1 MSESR
6 KTAELEKA
14 LSALRLLRD
23 TCSAA
28 INALN
33 QPLSSTQTSLLA
45 TPPTPAVLHKDYQT
59 LLTLIYTSTTKLTLV
74 LRPSAPAPKAALGPI
89 SDLGAA
95 ITSIATCATLFDLH
109 GSTLSSYARR
119 SAREIC
125 EAVISLAGTFVED
138 SGEEYLVRT
147 GTVHDLVEQAR
158 RELPADNLAAVKMR
172 WKEDRGMLEDSSSDI
187 NAMVEDAADEGDG
200 SLDDNFDDEF
210 DDEFDELGF
219 GSTKKMSEVELERV
233 KKVQPL
239 VRFGTLLH
247 KRVVPDVLSRVSMSQ
262 PTSDALIAAL
272 DALPARSHAVVLA
285 MEELVA
291 ALYAPQKPTTLR
303 SAVAAFADAMTQM
316 HASAL
321 AEPLLPSDSEIT
333 NQMGALSLNS
343 GAEAKGGGEKAKDP
357 RKWFDACLAQIEKSA
372 KAIDEMLAPDAA
384 LAT

>member
-6 KTAELEKA
+6 KTTDFEKA

-28 INALN
+28 IDALN
-33 QPLSSTQTSLLA
+33 QPLSSTQTSLLTSA
-45 TPPTPAVLHKDYQT
+45 PTPAVLHKDYNT

-74 LRPSAPAPKAALGPI
+74 LRPSAPAPTAALGPI
-89 SDLGAA
+89 SDLGTA
-95 ITSIATCATLFDLH
+95 ITSISTCATLFDLH

-119 SAREIC
+119 SAREVC
-125 EAVISLAGTFVED
+125 EAVISLADTFVDD

-147 GTVHDLVEQAR
+147 GAVHELVEKAR

-172 WKEDRGMLEDSSSDI
+172 WKEDRGMLEDSFNDI
-187 NAMVEDAADEGDG
+187 NAMVEDAAEDGDG
-200 SLDDNFDDEF
+200 EIDEDFDDEW
-210 DDEFDELGF
+210 DELGF
-219 GSTKKMSEVELERV
+219 GSTKKLSEVELERV

-239 VRFGTLLH
+239 VRFSTLLH
-247 KRVVPDVLSRVSMSQ
+247 KRVVPDILSRVSLSQ
-262 PTSDALIAAL
+262 PTSEALIAAL

-291 ALYAPQKPTTLR
+291 ALYAPQKPAALR
-303 SAVAAFADAMTQM
+303 SAVATFAEAMTQM

-321 AEPLLPSDSEIT
+321 AEPLLSSDSEMA
-333 NQMGALSLNS
+333 NQLEALSLH
-343 GAEAKGGGEKAKDP
+343 GGVEAKGGGEKAKDP
-357 RKWFDACLAQIEKSA
+357 RKWFDACLAQIDKSA
-372 KAIDEMLAPDAA
+372 KAIDEMLAPAAA